1 MNSYSEKNITIW
13 SLETLNAICT
23 SNNNHPIINIS
34 IDFIYN
40 YSLEDFTFNSISN
53 HLLSLWEYDSK
64 NKKLNCINFNH
75 EDIEEVPE
83 IDEYFL
89 SIENTQ
95 YFEYNKSEYIIIGT
109 NFGNIILLSKNDKN
123 EIFFIKKY
131 MLKLGE
137 ISHMFYFNNLKFLI
151 FCENKLIYYQ
161 LEKIKNP
168 SNEIF
173 EFLDND
179 NNKNK
184 KIIEFNQNINSIYC
198 EEDTNEILVL
208 TDYAHIFY
216 LNLDKSNNCH
226 LMLSS
231 NFRSNIIKID
241 FFKEFII
248 NLDNK
253 GVFTI
258 FNKNNFII
266 FGYLFENKK
275 NNFIAN
281 NFEILN
287 EKYLFITFTNINKI
301 LLYNLEN
308 YTSIGWINMD
318 FLNNIEKI
326 NHIKLIDK
334 YILLL
339 TNQNNLYYFEIIDL
353 INLKFTYARI
363 LIDKIDFNINNISCK
378 ISLNNE
384 INFGIILNDS
394 TINIYSILKNIKI
407 ETNKLDSFNFLKYK
421 KNLYDNDFYSKVKSD
436 EIQALLN
443 TINNYDEIKMTNE
456 MIFSNK
462 KNKTIYFSFSEFV
475 SNIFIRDYNKKII
488 IKILDLNNYHICNI
502 DLSFDEKYIIFG
514 TNEGLI
520 GLITRLNL
528 NEFNGFSIEF
538 VNSHYDMVNY
548 IKFEK
553 EKNNFLSCSYNENIL
568 WNISN

>member
-1 MNSYSEKNITIW
+1 
-13 SLETLNAICT
+13 
-23 SNNNHPIINIS
+23 
-34 IDFIYN
+34 
-40 YSLEDFTFNSISN
+40 
-53 HLLSLWEYDSK
+53 
-64 NKKLNCINFNH
+64 
-75 EDIEEVPE
+75 
-83 IDEYFL
+83 
-89 SIENTQ
+89 
-95 YFEYNKSEYIIIGT
+95 
-109 NFGNIILLSKNDKN
+109 
-123 EIFFIKKY
+123 

-137 ISHMFYFNNLKFLI
+137 ISHMCYFNNLKFLI
-151 FCENKLIYYQ
+151 FCENKLIFYK
-161 LEKIKNP
+161 LDKIKNP
-168 SNEIF
+168 SNTIF
-173 EFLDND
+173 EFLND

-184 KIIEFNQNINSIYC
+184 NIIEFNQNINSIFC

-216 LNLDKSNNCH
+216 INLDKSNNCN

-287 EKYLFITFTNINKI
+287 EKYLFISFTNINKI

-308 YTSIGWINMD
+308 YTSIGWINLD
-318 FLNNIEKI
+318 FLIDIEKI
-326 NHIKLIDK
+326 NQIKLLDK
-334 YILLL
+334 YIFLL

-353 INLKFTYARI
+353 LNLKFTYARI

-378 ISLNNE
+378 LLFNNE
-384 INFGIILNDS
+384 INFGIILSDT
-394 TINIYSILKNIKI
+394 TINIYSIQKNIKI
-407 ETNKLDSFNFLKYK
+407 EAHNLDSFNLLKYK
-421 KNLYDNDFYSKVKSD
+421 KKLYENDFYSKEKSN

-443 TINNYDEIKMTNE
+443 TINNYDEIKITNE
-456 MIFSNK
+456 VVFCNK
-462 KNKTIYFSFSEFV
+462 KNKNIYFSFCEFI
-475 SNIFIRDYNKKII
+475 SNIFIRDYDKKIT
-488 IKILDLNNYHICNI
+488 IKILDLNNYHICNL
-502 DLSFDEKYIIFG
+502 DLSFDDKYIIFG
-514 TNEGLI
+514 TNEGIL
-520 GLITRLNL
+520 GLITRLNQ
-528 NEFNGFSIEF
+528 NEFNGLSIEF
-538 VNSHYDMVNY
+538 INSHYDIVNY

>member
-1 MNSYSEKNITIW
+1 VNSYSEKNITIW

-95 YFEYNKSEYIIIGT
+95 YFEYNKSEYILIGT

-241 FFKEFII
+241 FFKDFII

-258 FNKNNFII
+258 FYKNNFII
-266 FGYLFENKK
+266 YGYLFKNRK

-353 INLKFTYARI
+353 ISLKFTYARI

-456 MIFSNK
+456 MIFS
-462 KNKTIYFSFSEFV
+462 KTIYFSFSEFV

-538 VNSHYDMVNY
+538 FNSHYDIINC